1 MLFTI
6 ALPLTLIRAR
16 GILALVH
23 RRGSGMLVVNVAVLL
38 LLGGPSI
45 RMVFATWLTTLPR
58 P

>member
-6 ALPLTLIRAR
+6 ALPLALVRAR

-23 RRGSGMLVVNVAVLL
+23 RRGGGMLVVNVAVLL
-38 LLGGPSI
+38 LLCGPSI
-45 RMVFATWLTTLPR
+45 CMVFAAWFTTFPR